1 MTFIQSLSHI
11 QLKLLLL
18 SLIIAVVTITSA
30 SKKMS
35 RAVTKARY
43 DNYALYRLHIKTED
57 QVKILQE
64 LEEKSD
70 SYVFYG
76 HALRPDQKLTIM
88 AAAHKLV
95 EMEEIIERYGIGGEI
110 LVSGD
115 NLICVEKWYKGTFL
129 ASKYPRVDKRWGL
142 ND

>member
-1 MTFIQSLSHI
+1 MKLIQS
-11 QLKLLLL
+11 LLLL
-18 SLIIAVVTITSA
+18 SLIFQLAVTITSA

-35 RAVTKARY
+35 KAASLTKARY

-57 QVKILQE
+57 QVKTLQE

-95 EMEEIIERYGIGGEI
+95 EIEEILERYGIGGEI
-110 LVSGD
+110 LVS
-115 NLICVEKWYKGTFL
+115 LV
-129 ASKYPRVDKRWGL
+129 
-142 ND
+142 

>member
-1 MTFIQSLSHI
+1 MS
-11 QLKLLLL
+11 
-18 SLIIAVVTITSA
+18 
-30 SKKMS
+30 S

-43 DNYALYRLHIKTED
+43 DNYALYRLHIKTEV

-64 LEEKSD
+64 LEERSD

-95 EMEEIIERYGIGGEI
+95 EIEEILERYGIGGEI
-110 LVSGD
+110 LVSRDGG
-115 NLICVEKWYKGTFL
+115 I
-129 ASKYPRVDKRWGL
+129 
-142 ND
+142 

>member
-95 EMEEIIERYGIGGEI
+95 EIEEIIERYGIGGEI
-110 LVSGD
+110 LVSWDKFTLCGKV
-115 NLICVEKWYKGTFL
+115 IQGYIFSIQI
-129 ASKYPRVDKRWGL
+129 SKNW
-142 ND
+142 